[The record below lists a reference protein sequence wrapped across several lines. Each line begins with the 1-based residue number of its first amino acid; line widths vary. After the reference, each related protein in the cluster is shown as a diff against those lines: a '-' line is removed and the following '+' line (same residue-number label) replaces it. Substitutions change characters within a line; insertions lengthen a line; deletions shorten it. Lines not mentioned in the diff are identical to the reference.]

1 MALCRSAIPL
11 PGPGAADLPSLRG
24 HVRARQGDVRR
35 MGSASGRVCRESRYQ
50 KLFIDLVNLAMQT
63 WLLCL
68 DTGRLPGAISIG
80 KNIVAESAKNGRHVN
95 VRPDKNVYV
104 V

>member
-1 MALCRSAIPL
+1 MALWRSVIRSPR
-11 PGPGAADLPSLRG
+11 PGAAGLLPLRATFA
-24 HVRARQGDVRR
+24 HVRAMSTGWAARLGE
-35 MGSASGRVCRESRYQ
+35 SAGRAVTRSY
-50 KLFIDLVNLAMQT
+50 LIDLVNPAIQA

-68 DTGRLPGAISIG
+68 DTGRLPGAIRMG
-80 KNIVAESAKNGRHVN
+80 KNIVPASAMNGRHVN